1 MRILAAL
8 AASVVLALAA
18 ANAALAYQP
27 AINCQ
32 LNCMG
37 CHLAD
42 GSGEAGRVPSR
53 RRTLVLFSALPEG
66 RAYVVRV
73 PGVAQAPLSDE
84 EIAALLNW
92 MARTLSDL
100 PLPSG
105 FIDYS
110 AAEIQGLRSHPLAE
124 VSTVRARLLQATA
137 SRAAH

>member
-1 MRILAAL
+1 MRHLAAL
-8 AASVVLALAA
+8 VALVLWATSPGTAH
-18 ANAALAYQP
+18 AYQP
-27 AINCQ
+27 EVNFQ

-42 GSGEAGRVPSR
+42 GSGEAGRVPSI

-92 MARTLSDL
+92 MARHLSDV

-105 FIDYS
+105 FVDYS
-110 AAEIQGLRSHPLAE
+110 AAEIQRLRSHPLAE
-124 VSTVRARLLQATA
+124 VSAERVRLLRATA
-137 SRAAH
+137 IAER